1 MEQETDEAAGAQ
13 LHYTEQAA
21 GLIAERKRM
30 IDALQ
35 ELMHGSTMRLVE
47 RRAAEVRGASREDW
61 LPPPALSNEQ
71 METMAER
78 IARVRARLAREAA
91 ENSTPAP
98 GLPPEQM
105 NELAVRIAKVREE
118 TRRKR
123 EEAEREGRPWP
134 A

>member
-1 MEQETDEAAGAQ
+1 MEQETGEAAGAQ
-13 LHYTEQAA
+13 LCYTTEQAA

-35 ELMHGSTMRLVE
+35 ELMHGSTMRLME
-47 RRAAEVRGASREDW
+47 RR
-61 LPPPALSNEQ
+61 
-71 METMAER
+71 
-78 IARVRARLAREAA
+78 AA